1 MTDIT
6 LPSTALGLPGSQA
19 TAIEQARA
27 IAEVQAAV
35 TVAQA
40 IPRDIQRAVAE
51 MRDSCGRLAMASRAF
66 YAVPNRGNGPTVH
79 LARELARI
87 WGNLDYSVRE
97 LRRDDEAGE
106 SEVMAV
112 AWDQQTNVRSS
123 RSFIAP
129 HQKMV
134 GKGAAK
140 KREKILDLEDVYRNN
155 QNVGAKAVRECIF
168 SVMPRWFVEEAQDI
182 CRRTLNEGEGV
193 PLADRIAAM
202 LKAFAGLGID
212 AHRLEA
218 KTGKKRGQWDAGDVA
233 QLGIDYS
240 SITRDGVPA
249 GELFPHVEQPV
260 TAAELVAPVVRR
272 RDPEPSGFGDAQ
284 EPWVDPV
291 TGETA

>member
-1 MTDIT
+1 MTTRTDLESLARPAAPIASLT
-6 LPSTALGLPGSQA
+6 QA

-27 IAEVQAAV
+27 VAEVQAAV

-40 IPRDIQRAVAE
+40 IPRDVSRAVGE
-51 MRDSCGRLAMASRAF
+51 MRDACGRKALADRAF
-66 YAVPNRGNGPTVH
+66 YSVPNRGNGPTVH

-87 WGNLDYSVRE
+87 WGNLDYAVRE

-106 SEVMAV
+106 SEVLAT

-168 SVMPRWFVEEAQDI
+168 AVMPRWFVEEAQTL
-182 CRRTLNEGEGV
+182 CRQTLDKGEGV
-193 PLADRIAAM
+193 PLESRIAAM
-202 LKAFAGLGID
+202 AKAFDGIGVSV
-212 AHRLEA
+212 ARLEA
-218 KTGKKRGQWDAGDVA
+218 KTRKRRGQWDAGDVA
-233 QLGIDYS
+233 QLGIDYT
-240 SITRDGVPA
+240 SIARDGA
-249 GELFPHVEQPV
+249 DADSLFPEQPI
-260 TAAELVAPVVRR
+260 TPSELGAEA
-272 RDPEPSGFGDAQ
+272 
-284 EPWVDPV
+284 
-291 TGETA
+291 

>member
-1 MTDIT
+1 MNDIE
-6 LPSTALGLPGSQA
+6 LPSTPALPSSQA

-27 IAEVQAAV
+27 VAEVQAAV

-40 IPRDIQRAVAE
+40 IPRDAQRAVAE

-66 YAVPNRGNGPTVH
+66 YSVPNRGNGPTVH

-106 SEVMAV
+106 SEVLAV

-134 GKGAAK
+134 GKGSDK
-140 KREKILDLEDVYRNN
+140 RREKILDLEDVYRNN
-155 QNVGAKAVRECIF
+155 QSVGAKAVRECIF

-182 CRRTLNEGEGV
+182 CRRTLDEGEGV
-193 PLADRIAAM
+193 PLGDRIAAM
-202 LKAFAGLGID
+202 LKAFGELGID
-212 AHRLEA
+212 TPRLEA
-218 KTGKKRGQWDAGDVA
+218 RTGKKRGQWDAGDVA

-240 SITRDGVPA
+240 SITRDHVPA
-249 GELFPHVEQPV
+249 EDLFPHVEQTV
-260 TAAELVAPVVRR
+260 STAELI
-272 RDPEPSGFGDAQ
+272 GIDAA
-284 EPWVDPV
+284 
-291 TGETA
+291 GGAA

>member
-1 MTDIT
+1 MTDIA
-6 LPSTALGLPGSQA
+6 LPSTALGLPSSQA

-51 MRDSCGRLAMASRAF
+51 MRDSCGRLAMANRAF

-134 GKGAAK
+134 GKGLNK
-140 KREKILDLEDVYRNN
+140 KREKILDLDDVYRNN
-155 QNVGAKAVRECIF
+155 QNTGAKAVRECIF
-168 SVMPRWFVEEAQDI
+168 SVLPRWFAEEAQDI
-182 CRRTLNEGEGV
+182 CRRTLSEGEGK
-193 PLADRIAAM
+193 PLDQRISDAV
-202 LKAFAGLGID
+202 KAFADKGISV
-212 AHRLEA
+212 ARLEA
-218 KTGKKRGQWDAGDVA
+218 KTGKRRGQWDGGDVA
-233 QLGIDYS
+233 QLVIDYT
-240 SITRDGVPA
+240 SITRDGIDA
-249 GELFPHVEQPV
+249 ESLFPEKPV
-260 TAAELVAPVVRR
+260 TAAELLPTTEA
-272 RDPEPSGFGDAQ
+272 
-284 EPWVDPV
+284 
-291 TGETA
+291 

>member
-1 MTDIT
+1 MTDIA
-6 LPSTALGLPGSQA
+6 LPSTALGLPSSQA

-66 YAVPNRGNGPTVH
+66 YSVPNRGNGPTVH

-134 GKGAAK
+134 GKGRDK

-168 SVMPRWFVEEAQDI
+168 SVMPRWFVEEAQDL

-193 PLADRIAAM
+193 PLAERITAM
-202 LKAFAGLGID
+202 LKAFSGLGVD
-212 AHRLEA
+212 AARLEA
-218 KTGKKRGQWDAGDVA
+218 RTGKKRGQWDAGDVA

-240 SITRDGVPA
+240 SIARDNVPA
-249 GELFPHVEQPV
+249 DELFPHLDAAV
-260 TAAELVAPVVRR
+260 TAAELVGPADPAAWST
-272 RDPEPSGFGDAQ
+272 DPE
-284 EPWVDPV
+284 
-291 TGETA
+291 TGEVR

>member
-1 MTDIT
+1 MTDIA
-6 LPSTALGLPGSQA
+6 LPSNALALPGSQA
-19 TAIEQARA
+19 AAIEQARA

-40 IPRDIQRAVAE
+40 IPRDTQRAVAE
-51 MRDSCGRLAMASRAF
+51 MRDSCGRLSVANRAF

-134 GKGAAK
+134 GKGRDK
-140 KREKILDLEDVYRNN
+140 KRERILDLEDVYRNN

-193 PLADRIAAM
+193 TLPDRIAAM
-202 LKAFAGLGID
+202 LKAFHAIGID
-212 AHRLEA
+212 AGRLEA
-218 KTGKKRGQWDAGDVA
+218 RTGKKRGQWDAGDVA

-240 SITRDGVPA
+240 SITRDNVPA
-249 GELFPHVEQPV
+249 DELFPHVEQAV
-260 TAAELVAPVVRR
+260 TAAELAAPVVRR
-272 RDPEPSGFGDAQ
+272 QESSTFGDSD
-284 EPWVDPV
+284 EPWIDPV
-291 TGETA
+291 TGETV

>member
-1 MTDIT
+1 MTDIA
-6 LPSTALGLPGSQA
+6 LPSNALALPRSQA

-27 IAEVQAAV
+27 VAEVQAAV

-40 IPRDIQRAVAE
+40 IPRDTLRAVAE
-51 MRDSCGRLAMASRAF
+51 MRDSCGRLAMANRAF

-134 GKGAAK
+134 GKGRDK
-140 KREKILDLEDVYRNN
+140 KRERILDLEDVYRNN

-168 SVMPRWFVEEAQDI
+168 SVMPRWFVEEAQDA
-182 CRRTLNEGEGV
+182 CRRTLDQGEGV
-193 PLADRIAAM
+193 PLSDRIAAM
-202 LKAFAGLGID
+202 LKAFSAIGVD
-212 AHRLEA
+212 SARMEA
-218 KTGKKRGQWDAGDVA
+218 RTGKKRGQWDAGDVA

-240 SITRDGVPA
+240 SITHDNVPA
-249 GELFPHVEQPV
+249 DELFPHLEVAV
-260 TAAELVAPVVRR
+260 TAAELT
-272 RDPEPSGFGDAQ
+272 SFGGATGA
-284 EPWVDPV
+284 WVDPV